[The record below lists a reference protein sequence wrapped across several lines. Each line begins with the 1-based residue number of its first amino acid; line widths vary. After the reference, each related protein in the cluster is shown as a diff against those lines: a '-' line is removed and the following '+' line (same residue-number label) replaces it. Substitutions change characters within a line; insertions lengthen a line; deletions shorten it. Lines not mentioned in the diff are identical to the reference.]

1 MRQVLILIFFFA
13 LGARVTMEE
22 KSQLWFACSPF
33 IQVSFLFKQGEGRE
47 TKRKNRRNQGM
58 ETITSPTCLWVVR
71 KNLTSIMKV
80 LLVGFCGL

>member
-1 MRQVLILIFFFA
+1 MYGTLVWNSC
-13 LGARVTMEE
+13 ME
-22 KSQLWFACSPF
+22 S
-33 IQVSFLFKQGEGRE
+33 
-47 TKRKNRRNQGM
+47 M